1 MEVLSLHAVLKEAEE
16 TLSTSPLLPVRAER
30 VKVVKDG
37 CNKVLVDLQS
47 LVEQYQNLGTQSK
60 RTWDRM
66 RWCNEDIAEIRG
78 RLTASVTMLTAII
91 STSQTSVE
99 NKLDKLMEEFRQG
112 KREGSLISLQTVDS
126 LSADDRV
133 VWRAIRKDFEE
144 IGITLAAFEANRE
157 FIFDWFNR
165 ALESGAFEEQ
175 NGHGVHEKGIHSEE
189 QESGNRGEQSSE
201 SASETEPN
209 VPERGPETFH
219 QILTFTRAVPI
230 QIKPQVPRGA
240 LLSREESHPR
250 RRLLKA
256 VGTGDA
262 FKALKIFRDK
272 TSFHTLD
279 SKILDRT
286 HTLDSKTLDRA
297 LSSATCQVDGAH
309 DPCPVIVDLIAR
321 GGNVNYISSN
331 SRERTPLWNSVA
343 QGSYDVVRLLVEH
356 GADVH
361 YKGSDRICE
370 TQLEGK
376 ALDFAPRASLTGDP
390 AILRLLLS
398 SGVDVNIQY
407 QTCVQSLSYYKG
419 CNWMSLL
426 HEAAALGAV
435 PAMET
440 LLEFGAEID
449 AVSPIYGTALMLA
462 LLKRQENAAQFLL
475 VKGADP
481 NFEADIYSASKRPME
496 AAILG
501 GKASLVTL
509 LLDHGVVP
517 DDSAL
522 GLARIAKQ
530 FGKRK
535 HVEEHLDVIS
545 MLNDRLKQGE

>member
-16 TLSTSPLLPVRAER
+16 TLFTSPLLPVRAER
-30 VKVVKDG
+30 VKAVKDG

-47 LVEQYQNLGTQSK
+47 LVERYQSLGTQSK

-66 RWCNEDIAEIRG
+66 RWCNGDIAEIRG
-78 RLTASVTMLTAII
+78 RLTSSVTMLTAII
-91 STSQTSVE
+91 STSQISVE

-112 KREGSLISLQTVDS
+112 KREGSAISLQTADS

-157 FIFDWFNR
+157 FIFNWFNR
-165 ALESGAFEEQ
+165 AVESGAFEEQ
-175 NGHGVHEKGIHSEE
+175 NGHGAHEESIHSEE
-189 QESGNRGEQSSE
+189 QESGTRDEQSSE

-209 VPERGPETFH
+209 VPERGPETVD
-219 QILTFTRAVPI
+219 QILTFSRVVPI
-230 QIKPQVPRGA
+230 QRKPQVLRAA
-240 LLSREESHPR
+240 LLSREMSHPR

-262 FKALKIFRDK
+262 SKALKILRDK
-272 TSFHTLD
+272 TSFL
-279 SKILDRT
+279 
-286 HTLDSKTLDRA
+286 TLDSKTLDRA
-297 LSSATCQVDGAH
+297 LWSATCQIDGAL
-309 DPCPVIVDLIAR
+309 DPCPVIVELIAR

-331 SRERTPLWNSVA
+331 SHERTPLWNSVA
-343 QGSYDVVRLLVEH
+343 NCSYDVVRLLVEH
-356 GADVH
+356 GANVH
-361 YKGSDRICE
+361 YKGSNRISEIRFGRVE
-370 TQLEGK
+370 T
-376 ALDFAPRASLTGDP
+376 APDFAPRASLTGDP

-407 QTCVQSLSYYKG
+407 KTCVQRFSIDKD
-419 CNWMSLL
+419 CNRMSLL
-426 HEAAALGAV
+426 HEAASLGAV

-449 AVSPIYGTALMLA
+449 AVSPKHGTALMFA
-462 LLKRQENAAQFLL
+462 LFKRQENAAKFLL

-481 NFEADIYSASKRPME
+481 IFEADVCTGYKRPME

-509 LLDHGVVP
+509 LLDHGVLP

-522 GLARIAKQ
+522 ELARMAKHI
-530 FGKRK
+530 GNWGD
-535 HVEEHLDVIS
+535 VEEYLDVIS